1 MTDGTVRIDGN
12 TLRLPGGV
20 AVRFIRTLR
29 LPETGTHPLPPGLG
43 EFPVRRVADHADS
56 VPEEWRARRPAFA
69 PGFLREAVW
78 PEFAGR
84 SAAAALPVRAG
95 EASRGCGGPVREPL
109 ARRA

>member
-56 VPEEWRARRPAFA
+56 VPEEWRARGGGVLPVS
-69 PGFLREAVW
+69 PREAVG
-78 PEFAGR
+78 PSVAGSSGPAGR
-84 SAAAALPVRAG
+84 PAGAGGARAASAP
-95 EASRGCGGPVREPL
+95 P
-109 ARRA
+109 